1 MITQKQHSKS
11 FNNSSIDF
19 DIIRSQFPI
28 LSKKVNNKDLVYL
41 DSAASAQKPKMV
53 IDSLNKAYT
62 ENYANVHRGLHWLS
76 EKSTNDYEEVRSK
89 AAMFLGSSNPN
100 EIIYG
105 SGATSLINLVANSWG
120 KSNLKEGDEIIIT
133 VADHHANIVPW
144 QLIAQQT
151 GSIIKAVNVSK
162 EGDFDISDLRSL
174 LNSKTKIVSVPHVSN
189 VLGTIFPIKE
199 ISDLAH
205 QFDAL
210 CFIDGCQGAIH
221 IPVNVNEIGC
231 DFYTFSAH
239 KLYGPS
245 GVGIL
250 WGKEEIL
257 KEMPPF
263 IGGGD
268 MIDEVDINSS
278 TYADPPHRFE
288 AGTPAIAEV
297 IATGSAIDFVQN
309 IGMDNIRN
317 HEKKLLSHFEE
328 VLKEVKDLKIIGT
341 SKEKSGVISFL
352 MKNAHPHDIAT
363 ILDQKGI
370 AIRAGH
376 HCAQPLMKYLDISS
390 TARASIGL
398 YTKFS
403 EAESLLDGLYTVKK
417 LLG

>member
-1 MITQKQHSKS
+1 MINQTRKSKS
-11 FNNSSIDF
+11 HDDGLIDF
-19 DIIRSQFPI
+19 DLIRSQFPI
-28 LSKKVNNKDLVYL
+28 LSKKVNNKNLVYL
-41 DSAASAQKPKMV
+41 DSAASAQKPNVV
-53 IDSLNKAYT
+53 IDSLIKAYT

-76 EKSTNDYEEVRSK
+76 EKSTSDYEEVRSK
-89 AAMFLGSSNPN
+89 AAKFLGCNNPN

-120 KSNLKEGDEIIIT
+120 KLNLCEGDEIIIT
-133 VADHHANIVPW
+133 LADHHANIVPW
-144 QLIAQQT
+144 QLVSQQT
-151 GSIIKAVNVSK
+151 GSKIIAVNVSQD
-162 EGDFDISDLRSL
+162 GCFNINDLIPL
-174 LNSKTKIVSVPHVSN
+174 LNRKTKIVSVPHVSN

-199 ISDLAH
+199 ISKLAH

-210 CFIDGCQGAIH
+210 CFVDGCQGAVH
-221 IPVNVNEIGC
+221 LPVDVKDIDC

-250 WGKEEIL
+250 WGKEELL

-268 MIDEVDINSS
+268 MIDEVNINMS
-278 TYADPPHRFE
+278 TFADPPHRFE

-297 IATGSAIDFVQN
+297 IATGAAIDFVQK
-309 IGMDNIRN
+309 IGMENIRN
-317 HEKKLLSHFEE
+317 HEKQLLAHFENA
-328 VLKEVKDLKIIGT
+328 LKEIKGLKIIGNAE
-341 SKEKSGVISFL
+341 EKSGVISFV

-376 HCAQPLMKYLDISS
+376 HCAQPLMKHLNISS
-390 TARASIGL
+390 TARASVGL
-398 YTKFS
+398 YTQFS
-403 EAESLLDGLYTVKK
+403 EAESLVDGLHTVKK